1 MLKQEKIS
9 HLFFS
14 TFSQALQRWDV
25 TPYSHSHFA
34 GEVLSPQFS
43 YGQNRCHRQATEL
56 GFKVPGH
63 LTKVWVYF
71 LYSTLP
77 GIRDIEAEL
86 QRSQVL
92 VLHQQR
98 LV

>member
-9 HLFFS
+9 YLFFS

-25 TPYSHSHFA
+25 TPYPHSHLA

-43 YGQNRCHRQATEL
+43 YGQNRCHRQVAEL

-77 GIRDIEAEL
+77 GI
-86 QRSQVL
+86 
-92 VLHQQR
+92 
-98 LV
+98 